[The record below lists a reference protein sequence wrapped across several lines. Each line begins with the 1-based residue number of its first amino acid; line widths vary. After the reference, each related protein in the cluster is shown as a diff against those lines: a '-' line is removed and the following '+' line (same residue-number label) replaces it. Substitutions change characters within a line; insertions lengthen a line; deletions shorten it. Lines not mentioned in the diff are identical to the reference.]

1 MSIRMMCNEGDPGAY
16 LVENYP
22 GANGP
27 LWMREF
33 AVGEVLALRE
43 RNGYDDSDFLA
54 LVGDPKTGEA
64 SWVEYATTRGW
75 TYPNSAT
82 VDATPELIEAYKANC
97 KAKSE
102 AFAAKLAAVRSC
114 DAKFGTVVVVKAARG
129 KAAALNGTEG
139 EVCWEGPGFGY
150 GSPAR
155 LGLRL
160 LDGSKV
166 FVNATQ
172 VQVKGATAE
181 FGGKPVES
189 VAEARKALSMMRG
202 LASYGVAALMS
213 ARWPRAWT

>member
-1 MSIRMMCNEGDPGAY
+1 M
-16 LVENYP
+16 
-22 GANGP
+22 
-27 LWMREF
+27 
-33 AVGEVLALRE
+33 LALRE

-75 TYPNSAT
+75 TYPNNAT
-82 VDATPELIEAYKANC
+82 VDATPELVAAYEAKC
-97 KAKSE
+97 KADAAAYRAKAE
-102 AFAAKLAAVRSC
+102 AVKAC
-114 DAKFGTVVVVKAARG
+114 DAKFGTVVVITATRG
-129 KAAALNGTEG
+129 KAAALKGTEG

-160 LDGSKV
+160 LDGSRV

-189 VAEARKALSMMRG
+189 VADARKAMSMMRG
-202 LASYGVAALMS
+202 LASYGIS
-213 ARWPRAWT
+213 AF